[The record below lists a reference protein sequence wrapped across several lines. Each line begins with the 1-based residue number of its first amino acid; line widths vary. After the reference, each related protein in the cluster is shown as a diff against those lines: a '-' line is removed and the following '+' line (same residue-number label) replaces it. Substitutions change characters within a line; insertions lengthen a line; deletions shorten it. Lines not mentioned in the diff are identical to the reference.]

1 MFVFCEFV
9 NCLIFQERQNW
20 DFLQEKCF
28 AKHRNFFFKTSRR
41 EKQRKKTFLNEIRF
55 FEKKEKISNFVST
68 FEKLVFSL
76 SVDFFRESGQFANRN
91 RNRNRTGPVNCRL
104 AVCLSFKIFF
114 LAEGRNEPRSVHF
127 GDLSSTP
134 ALQKKILRLEDKTCR
149 VCFSFN
155 PLLFPGTGGKGE
167 RVGENGKR
175 DERGK
180 ISIIS
185 FLHSTEKKLFL
196 AATTKGFSCNER
208 RRGK

>member
-28 AKHRNFFFKTSRR
+28 DKHRNFFFKTSRR

-91 RNRNRTGPVNCRL
+91 RNRTGPVNCQL

-114 LAEGRNEPRSVHF
+114 WPKVETNRGPFTSATFHRLPRC
-127 GDLSSTP
+127 
-134 ALQKKILRLEDKTCR
+134 KKISPSRGQNVPC
-149 VCFSFN
+149 
-155 PLLFPGTGGKGE
+155 LLF
-167 RVGENGKR
+167 
-175 DERGK
+175 
-180 ISIIS
+180 
-185 FLHSTEKKLFL
+185 F
-196 AATTKGFSCNER
+196 
-208 RRGK
+208 

>member
-9 NCLIFQERQNW
+9 KCLIFQERQNW

-28 AKHRNFFFKTSRR
+28 DKHRNFFFKTSRR

-91 RNRNRTGPVNCRL
+91 RNRTGPVNCQL

-114 LAEGRNEPRSVHF
+114 
-127 GDLSSTP
+127 
-134 ALQKKILRLEDKTCR
+134 
-149 VCFSFN
+149 
-155 PLLFPGTGGKGE
+155 
-167 RVGENGKR
+167 
-175 DERGK
+175 
-180 ISIIS
+180 
-185 FLHSTEKKLFL
+185 
-196 AATTKGFSCNER
+196 
-208 RRGK
+208 